1 MMRATRRGSVQMNW
15 TRWRFLCLR
24 SRGALQG
31 ESRNNVPGDL
41 HLFSKCLLILQDL
54 LHHLISQGQLRLQAR
69 LIDSKRLYLSEKQ
82 IEILVYLSPVLVVLL
97 ETGVH
102 LGENKLGLHGRLRGR
117 RGDCSSNPETLLD
130 LAKPHT
136 PEPEQNQSKPK
147 ECRSRN
153 RNPQTTT
160 RCSPPRRRI

>member
-1 MMRATRRGSVQMNW
+1 MQD
-15 TRWRFLCLR
+15 
-24 SRGALQG
+24 
-31 ESRNNVPGDL
+31 ESRNSIPSDL
-41 HLFSKCLLILQDL
+41 NLLSKCLLVLQDL
-54 LHHLISQGQLRLQAR
+54 LHDLIPQVHLRLQTH
-69 LIDSKRLYLSEKQ
+69 LIDHKRLYPSEKQ

-97 ETGVH
+97 ETGIH
-102 LGENKLGLHGRLRGR
+102 LGENELGLHGRLRGR

-136 PEPEQNQSKPK
+136 PGPEQNRSKPK

-160 RCSPPRRRI
+160 RCSPQRQRI

>member
-1 MMRATRRGSVQMNW
+1 MNW

-31 ESRNNVPGDL
+31 ESRNSFPGDL
-41 HLFSKCLLILQDL
+41 NLLSKCLLVLQDL
-54 LHHLISQGQLRLQAR
+54 LHHLIPQVHLRLQTH
-69 LIDSKRLYLSEKQ
+69 LIDPKRLYPSEKQ
-82 IEILVYLSPVLVVLL
+82 IEILVYLSLVLVVLL

-102 LGENKLGLHGRLRGR
+102 LGENELGLHGRVRGR

-136 PEPEQNQSKPK
+136 PGPEQSRSKPK

-160 RCSPPRRRI
+160 RCSPPCRRTAIGESIPD